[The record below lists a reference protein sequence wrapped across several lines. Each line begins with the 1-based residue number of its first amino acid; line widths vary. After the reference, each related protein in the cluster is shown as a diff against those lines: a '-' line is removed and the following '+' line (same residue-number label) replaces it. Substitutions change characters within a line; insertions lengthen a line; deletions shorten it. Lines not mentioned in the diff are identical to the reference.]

1 MILITGGTGFI
12 GSNLANYFLSKGQY
26 VTVFDNLSAGRIEN
40 LAPNLSTR
48 NFNFIK
54 GDVRDKEFINS
65 SMKGA
70 EEVYHLAADP
80 SVKDSATDP
89 EGSFRINVD
98 GTFNV
103 LEAARKNDVKKV
115 VFTSSSTVYGETK
128 VLPTPEDHPE
138 IPISN
143 YAASKVADEVYISSY
158 AYTYGIKG
166 VVLRLANIFG
176 PPSAHGVMYD
186 FYKKLQANPKKL
198 EILGDG
204 KQSKSYL
211 YISDCI
217 DAIALASRK
226 QKKVY
231 DYFNVGSTE
240 MTTVDEVA
248 RSMCS
253 VLGVKPK
260 FVYTGG
266 KRGWTGDV
274 VKMLLS
280 SKKIEKLGWKKKVS
294 LREGVKRY
302 IEWLKTAEPANSLS

>member
-1 MILITGGTGFI
+1 MILITGGAGFI
-12 GSNLANYFLSKGQY
+12 GSNLTNYFISKGY
-26 VTVFDNLSAGRIEN
+26 DVTVFDNFSSGKVEN
-40 LAPNLSTR
+40 LASNINRR
-48 NFNFIK
+48 NFNLIR
-54 GDVRDKEFINS
+54 GDIRDKEFINS
-65 SMKGA
+65 SMKGV

-80 SVKDSATDP
+80 SVKDSATNP

-103 LEAARKNDVKKV
+103 LEAARKNDVKKIA
-115 VFTSSSTVYGETK
+115 FTSSSTVYGETK
-128 VLPTPEDHPE
+128 VLPTPEEHPE
-138 IPISN
+138 TPISN
-143 YAASKVADEVYISSY
+143 YAASKVAGEVYISSY
-158 AYTYGIKG
+158 ASTYGIKG
-166 VVLRLANIFG
+166 VVVRLANIFG

-186 FYKKLQANPKKL
+186 FYKKLKADPKKL

-226 QKKVY
+226 QKKIY
-231 DYFNVGSTE
+231 DYFNVGSAE
-240 MTTVDEVA
+240 MTTVDELA

-253 VLGVKPK
+253 VLGIKPK
-260 FVYTGG
+260 FHHAGG

-280 SKKIEKLGWKKKVS
+280 TKKIEKLGWKKKVS
-294 LREGVKRY
+294 LNEGVKRY
-302 IEWLKTAEPANSLS
+302 IEWLKTVE

>member
-1 MILITGGTGFI
+1 MIFITGGTGFI
-12 GSNLANYFLSKGQY
+12 GSNLANYFISKDY
-26 VTVFDNLSAGRIEN
+26 EVTVFDNLSAGRIEN
-40 LAPNLSTR
+40 ITANLSR
-48 NFNFIK
+48 SNFNFIR
-54 GDVRDKEFINS
+54 GDVRDKEFVNS

-80 SVKDSATDP
+80 SVKDSAADP

-115 VFTSSSTVYGETK
+115 VFTSSSTVYGETD
-128 VLPTPEDHPE
+128 VLPTPEDCPE

-186 FYKKLQANPKKL
+186 FYNKLREDPKKL

-217 DAIALASRK
+217 DAIVLASSK

-231 DYFNVGSTE
+231 DYFNVGSEE
-240 MTTVDEVA
+240 MKTVNELA
-248 RSMCS
+248 KCMCS
-253 VLGVKPK
+253 VLDVEPK
-260 FVYTGG
+260 FKYTGG
-266 KRGWTGDV
+266 KRGWKGDV

-280 SKKIEKLGWKKKVS
+280 SKKIEKLGWKKRVS
-294 LREGVKRY
+294 FEEGVKLY
-302 IEWLKTAEPANSLS
+302 VSWLKQSSL

>member
-1 MILITGGTGFI
+1 MLLITGGAGFI
-12 GSNLANYFLSKGQY
+12 GSNLASYFVSKGY
-26 VTVFDNLSAGRIEN
+26 DVTVFDNLSAGRVEN
-40 LAPNLSTR
+40 LAQHLSR
-48 NFNFIK
+48 SNFNFIK
-54 GDVRDKEFINS
+54 GDVRDKDFISS

-80 SVKDSATDP
+80 SVKDSATNP
-89 EGSFRINVD
+89 ESSFRINVD

-103 LEAARKNDVKKV
+103 LEAARKNDVKKI

-128 VLPTPEDHPE
+128 VLPTPEDHPL

-143 YAASKVADEVYISSY
+143 YAASKVADEMYISSY
-158 AYTYGIKG
+158 ASTYGIKG
-166 VVLRLANIFG
+166 VVVRLANIFG

-186 FYKKLQANPKKL
+186 FYKKLQANPAKL

-217 DAIALASRK
+217 DAIALASKK
-226 QKKVY
+226 QRKVY

-240 MTTVDEVA
+240 MTTVDEIA
-248 RSMCS
+248 KSMWS
-253 VLGVKPK
+253 VLGIKPK
-260 FVYTGG
+260 FEYTGG
-266 KRGWTGDV
+266 KRGWAGDV

-280 SKKIEKLGWKKKVS
+280 SKKIEKLGWKKKIS
-294 LREGVKRY
+294 IREGVKRY
-302 IEWLKTAEPANSLS
+302 IEWLKTTN

>member
-1 MILITGGTGFI
+1 MILITGGSGFI
-12 GSNLANYFLSKGQY
+12 GSNLAGYFVSKGY
-26 VTVFDNLSAGRIEN
+26 DVTVFDNLSSGKVEN
-40 LAPNLSTR
+40 ITSNINRS
-48 NFNFIK
+48 NFNLIR

-65 SMKGA
+65 SMKGV

-80 SVKDSATDP
+80 SVKDSATNP

-103 LEAARKNDVKKV
+103 LEAARKNDVKKI

-158 AYTYGIKG
+158 AFTYGIKG

-176 PPSAHGVMYD
+176 PPSMHGVMYD
-186 FYKKLQANPKKL
+186 FYNKLQADPSKL

-217 DAIALASRK
+217 DAITLASRK
-226 QKKVY
+226 QRKIY

-253 VLGVKPK
+253 VLGIKPK
-260 FVYTGG
+260 FRYTGG

-294 LREGVKRY
+294 LKEGVKRY
-302 IEWLKTAEPANSLS
+302 IEWLKTAE

>member
-1 MILITGGTGFI
+1 MILITGGAGFI
-12 GSNLANYFLSKGQY
+12 GSNLANYFVSKGY
-26 VTVFDNLSAGRIEN
+26 DVSVFDNLSSGRIEN
-40 LAPNLSTR
+40 LTANLNRR

-54 GDVRDKEFINS
+54 GDVRDKEFIDS

-80 SVKDSATDP
+80 SVKDSATNP

-103 LEAARKNDVKKV
+103 LDAARKNDVKKI

-158 AYTYGIKG
+158 ASTYGIKG
-166 VVLRLANIFG
+166 VVLRLANVFG
-176 PPSAHGVMYD
+176 QPSTHGVMYD
-186 FYKKLQANPKKL
+186 FYKKLQANSQKL

-204 KQSKSYL
+204 RQSKSYL

-217 DAIALASRK
+217 DAIVLASKR
-226 QKKVY
+226 QRKVY
-231 DYFNVGSTE
+231 DYFNVGSAE
-240 MTTVDEVA
+240 MTTVNEVA
-248 RSMCS
+248 KSMCS
-253 VLGVKPK
+253 VLGINPR
-260 FVYTGG
+260 FQYTGG

-274 VKMLLS
+274 VKMLLTT
-280 SKKIEKLGWKKKVS
+280 KKIETLGWKKKVS

-302 IEWLKTAEPANSLS
+302 IEWLKTVE

>member
-1 MILITGGTGFI
+1 MILITGGSGFI
-12 GSNLANYFLSKGQY
+12 GSNLANYFISKGY
-26 VTVFDNLSAGRIEN
+26 DVTVFDNLSSGKVEN
-40 LAPNLSTR
+40 LTSNLNKR
-48 NFNFIK
+48 NFNLIR

-65 SMKGA
+65 SMKGV

-80 SVKDSATDP
+80 SVKDSATNP

-103 LEAARKNDVKKV
+103 LEAARKNDVKKI

-128 VLPTPEDHPE
+128 VLPTPEEHPE

-143 YAASKVADEVYISSY
+143 YAASKVAGEVYISSY
-158 AYTYGIKG
+158 ASTYGIKG

-186 FYKKLQANPKKL
+186 FYKKLLADPQKL

-217 DAIALASRK
+217 DAIVLASSK

-231 DYFNVGSTE
+231 DYFNVGSAE

-248 RSMCS
+248 KSMCS
-253 VLGVKPK
+253 VLGIKPK
-260 FVYTGG
+260 FEHTGG

-280 SKKIEKLGWKKKVS
+280 TEKIEKLGWKKKVS
-294 LREGVKRY
+294 LKEGVKRY
-302 IEWLKTAEPANSLS
+302 IEWLKTAE